1 MLEQRISANEQQC
14 KELLQLFSTR
24 VETEK
29 IDKLIDKVNE
39 HTNLID
45 GLESKFKRVQL
56 RLNDWVTNFENEIKK
71 IDQHFNK
78 KFEKLK

>member
-14 KELLQLFSTR
+14 KELLQLFTTR

>member
-14 KELLQLFSTR
+14 KELLQLFTTR

-29 IDKLIDKVNE
+29 IDKLIDKINE